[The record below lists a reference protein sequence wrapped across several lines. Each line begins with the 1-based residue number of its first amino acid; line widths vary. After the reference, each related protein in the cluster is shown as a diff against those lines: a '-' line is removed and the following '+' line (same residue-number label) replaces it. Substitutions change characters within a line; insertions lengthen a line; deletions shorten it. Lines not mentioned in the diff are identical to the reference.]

1 MIERLIDWLI
11 AWLTEWLIDWLTDW
25 LIEWLLLT
33 ELKKCICISTM
44 RILRNCFTRNKHLS
58 LYPKR
63 RPPPPPPSLPQLS
76 NYNLFFFKN
85 HKLYLRVAVVAG
97 MLFENVKT
105 MRPKRQKRKGA
116 RLLHSGW
123 HPLPSIPSFDCV
135 TKQLQFW

>member
-1 MIERLIDWLI
+1 MIERLTDWLINWSTDRLIDWLNDFYWQSSRS
-11 AWLTEWLIDWLTDW
+11 AFAF
-25 LIEWLLLT
+25 
-33 ELKKCICISTM
+33 STM

-63 RPPPPPPSLPQLS
+63 RPPHPPPPFLNCLTTI
-76 NYNLFFFKN
+76 YFFKN

>member
-1 MIERLIDWLI
+1 MIEQLID
-11 AWLTEWLIDWLTDW
+11 WLIDWLTEWLTDWLTGW

-33 ELKKCICISTM
+33 ELKKCVCISTM
-44 RILRNCFTRNKHLS
+44 RILRNCFTINKHLS

-63 RPPPPPPSLPQLS
+63 RPPPHPPPFLDCLTTI
-76 NYNLFFFKN
+76 YFFKN